1 MTPPGFEFH
10 MLKSHGQESVMRCD
24 FINGYKRV
32 YYLGMTPFSIIMED
46 IKLLNEAIELQRSL
60 AGNEDVLDEETMQGG
75 AGGGEK

>member
-1 MTPPGFEFH
+1 MKLNEDLKRFSKVIMTPPGFEFH

-46 IKLLNEAIELQRSL
+46 IKLLNEAIEL
-60 AGNEDVLDEETMQGG
+60 
-75 AGGGEK
+75 